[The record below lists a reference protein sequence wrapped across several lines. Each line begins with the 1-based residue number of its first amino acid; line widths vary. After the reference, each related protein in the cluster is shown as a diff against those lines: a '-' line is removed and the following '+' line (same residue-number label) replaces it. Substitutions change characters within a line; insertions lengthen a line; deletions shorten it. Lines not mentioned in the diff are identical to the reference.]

1 MFTREKHLKFN
12 IDNAL
17 NLCEAFPHQSLE
29 IYQSI
34 NDFKTKCMVSV
45 RDIPSYCNLLTFKKC

>member
-1 MFTREKHLKFN
+1 MFTREKHIKFN

-17 NLCEAFPHQSLE
+17 NLCEAFLHQSLE

-34 NDFKTKCMVSV
+34 NDFKMKCMVSV
-45 RDIPSYCNLLTFKKC
+45 RDIPS